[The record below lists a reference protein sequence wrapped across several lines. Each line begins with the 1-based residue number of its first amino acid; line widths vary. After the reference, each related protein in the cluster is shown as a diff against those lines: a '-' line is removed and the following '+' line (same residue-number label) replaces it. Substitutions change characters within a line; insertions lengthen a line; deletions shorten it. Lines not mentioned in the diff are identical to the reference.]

1 MEQNDIVWKIIGTY
15 FKNNPDFTVKH
26 HLNSYNS
33 FILNGIP
40 QILRERN
47 PIRMI
52 KEGYEKREEGKV
64 VKDYRYKMSL
74 YIGGKDGKK
83 IYYGKPIIYDHKN
96 QHFMFPNEARLR
108 NMTYGV
114 TIHYDVDVDFEIL
127 LEDNDEES
135 LEDYKLHKETIT
147 LEKIYMGKFPIML
160 RSDLC
165 VLKELTNEVRFNM
178 GECRSDNGG
187 YFIIDGK
194 EKVIVSQEKFADNVL
209 YIKKNKEDNKYSHA
223 AEIRSVSEDA
233 SKPIRTLSVRIEAE
247 SGTLKNQNI
256 VVNVPNIRKPVPLF
270 ILMRAL
276 GVISDYNIIETC
288 LLDMKKNEIF
298 IDLFK
303 SSIHD
308 AGHIFT
314 QQAALKY
321 LSTLTKGKTVE
332 HVMEILMIYFL
343 PHVGELNFKEKSLYL
358 GYIVFRL
365 LRVFIGLEK
374 PTDRD
379 SYAYKRIEV
388 SGQLLYQLFREYYIL
403 QEKKIYLTLDKE
415 YTFKGTDVKYKD
427 LHFKN
432 LLTDNVL
439 NVFKYK
445 LVEEG
450 FRKAFKGNW
459 GSETHTKRSGV
470 VQDLNRLS
478 YFGTTCHMRKINL
491 PLDKSAKIVAP
502 RFLHGTQWGIIC
514 PIHTPDGGN
523 CGLHKHLSIA
533 SNITSGCESR
543 PYILYLRNLGMTLLS
558 ESKYLYLSQNTKI
571 FLNGNWVGS
580 TNNPQNLITIMK
592 FHRRNNIIDTFTS
605 ISWNILRNEIIIY
618 TDAGRP
624 CHPVAILDDEKNE
637 LYMAQEIQSLIES
650 DELTWDKLILGLKSN
665 PGTLDDCS
673 INIVIDS
680 IDKDIEKL
688 KKTAACLEYLDT
700 SEFESIVL
708 KSTNKKSKYITHSE
722 IHPSLIL
729 SIMANQV
736 IFPEN
741 NPFPRNAFSCGQGK
755 QGVSMYHTNFHNR
768 IDKTAYVLNYG
779 QIPLVKS
786 RYLDYVSKEKHPYG
800 ENAIVAI
807 MCYSGFNVED
817 AVIINRASLERGLF
831 RTTYYNMYDAHEE
844 KQNIGGA
851 KIDTRFMNIENNN
864 VIGLKP
870 GYDYSHLDPKTGLI
884 KENTRVKEK
893 VVVIGK
899 ATNSMLESDVFVD
912 MSKAT
917 KKGQIG
923 FVDKSFITNNVEGE
937 RLAKVRIRE
946 ERIPE
951 IGDKFCSRAGQKGT
965 IGMILDECDM
975 PFTKEGLRPDII
987 VNPHAMPSRM
997 TIGHLVETLI
1007 GKACAMQGGF
1017 GDCTAFLSKGPKD
1030 KIFGE
1035 VLMKEGF
1042 HSTGNEYLYNG
1053 MTGEQ
1058 LETEIYFG
1066 PTYYLRLK
1074 HMPKDKINYRAKG
1087 PRSNLTRQ
1095 TVGGRANDGGL
1106 RIGEMDRDCLIAHG
1120 MSHFIRESMM
1130 VRGDQFKIAICN
1142 KSGCIAIY
1150 NESRNLFLSPHADG
1164 PLKFVGDLETSV
1176 NIVPI
1181 SKFGRDFSIVNV
1193 PYAFKLLMQ
1202 ELKTMNI
1209 QMRIITEDNVD
1220 QLMNLLDSK
1229 TVPNNTDFRNLNE
1242 LGEIVQ
1248 KMISEESS
1256 KGDIVVNDIE
1266 QPDWSLTSSFHNIE
1280 PTKTNVYDLSTYTVG
1295 KEVYLIKDNIPGRK
1309 WKVVAI
1315 DADDNTVFCTE
1326 PTTGELKNFNVKEIT
1341 IEPPFKALQE
1351 PLITS
1356 KPLED
1361 QTLGFRPYQQQIVP
1375 DLTSPP
1381 KLVQLTLQNV
1391 AVGDIVFHKDE
1402 LQKQEQYR
1410 TKWKVGYVFKDE
1422 NMIGIDEMIDDLM
1435 WDDWTV
1441 PRKGKDPI
1449 GDFMKQEYSPTS
1461 PPYIPQSPSPPYVPE
1476 SPEAS
1481 WAPNSPRAI
1490 YPPSSPTNLQTSPE
1504 ASYAP
1509 RSPSPIYESSTP
1521 PYVPEFKITGRQN
1534 TPTDSPTFQEYE
1546 RMQQRSPTFQEFE
1559 KMTQQEKDA
1568 VDYERKGGGNKT
1580 ITSNLVRIYDPKG
1593 PHKDSNGKRF
1603 ILKPKNKFGGDLEIL
1618 NMEEEFD
1625 SDDEDN
1631 TNKKEGVVKGIK
1643 ILN

>member
-1 MEQNDIVWKIIGTY
+1 MEQKDIIWKIIDTY
-15 FKNNPDFTVKH
+15 FKDNPDFSVKH

-33 FILNGIP
+33 FIINGIP

-52 KEGYEKREEGKV
+52 KEYNDQ
-64 VKDYRYKMSL
+64 VKDYRYKMNL
-74 YIGGKDGKK
+74 YIGGKDGRK

-127 LEDNDEES
+127 LEDNDDETPD
-135 LEDYKLHKETIT
+135 DYKLHKETIT

-165 VLKELTNEVRFNM
+165 ILRELTNEVRFNM

-247 SGTLKNQNI
+247 SGSFKNKNI

-276 GVISDYNIIETC
+276 GVISDYDIIETC
-288 LLDMKKNEIF
+288 LLDMKKNDMF
-298 IDLFK
+298 LDLFK
-303 SSIHD
+303 PSIHD

-365 LRVFIGLEK
+365 LRVFTGLEK

-388 SGQLLYQLFREYYIL
+388 SGQLLYQLFREYNIL
-403 QEKKIYLTLDKE
+403 QEKMIYLTLDKE

-427 LHFKN
+427 LHFKS
-432 LLTDNVL
+432 LLKDNVL
-439 NVFKYK
+439 NIFKNK

-459 GSETHTKRSGV
+459 GSEAHTKGSGV

-478 YFGTTCHMRKINL
+478 FFGTTCHMRKVNL
-491 PLDKSAKIVAP
+491 PLDKSAKILAP

-533 SNITSGCESR
+533 SNITSGCEGR
-543 PYILYLRNLGMTLLS
+543 PYIQYLRNLGMTLLT
-558 ESKYLYLSQNTKI
+558 ESKNLYLSQTTKI
-571 FLNGNWVGS
+571 FLNGNWVGC
-580 TNNPQNLITIMK
+580 TINPENLIKIMK

-605 ISWNILRNEIIIY
+605 ISWNILRNEIIIF

-624 CHPVAILDDEKNE
+624 CHPVAILDNEKNE

-650 DELTWDKLILGLKSN
+650 KELSWNKLILGLKPN
-665 PGTLDDCS
+665 PGKLDDCS
-673 INIVIDS
+673 INVVIDE

-688 KKTAACLEYLDT
+688 KKTSACLEYLDT

-708 KSTNKKSKYITHSE
+708 KSTNKNSKYITHSE

-779 QIPLVKS
+779 QIPIVKS

-817 AVIINRASLERGLF
+817 AVIINRASLDRGLF

-870 GYDYSHLDPKTGLI
+870 GYDYSHLDPDTGLI

-899 ATNSMLESDVFVD
+899 ATNSMLDPDLFVD

-923 FVDKSFITNNVEGE
+923 YVDKSFITNNIVGE
-937 RLAKVRIRE
+937 RLAKVRVRE

-965 IGMILDECDM
+965 IGIVLDECDM
-975 PFTKEGLRPDII
+975 PFTKEGVRPDII

-1007 GKACAMQGGF
+1007 GKACVIQGAY
-1017 GDCTAFLSKGPKD
+1017 GDCTAFSSKGPKD

-1035 VLMKEGF
+1035 ILTKEGF

-1130 VRGDQFKIAICN
+1130 VRGDQFKVAICN
-1142 KSGCIAIY
+1142 KSGCLAIY
-1150 NESRNLFLSPHADG
+1150 NEDKNLFISPHADG
-1164 PLKFVGDLETSV
+1164 PLKFVGDFETSI
-1176 NIVPI
+1176 NLVPI
-1181 SKFGRDFSIVNV
+1181 SKFGRDFSIVNI

-1229 TVPNNTDFRNLNE
+1229 TVPINTEFRNLNE
-1242 LGEIVQ
+1242 LGEVVE
-1248 KMISEESS
+1248 KMINEEIS
-1256 KGDIVVNDIE
+1256 KGDVVKNDFE
-1266 QPDWSLTSSFHNIE
+1266 QPDWSLSTSFYDIQ
-1280 PTKTNVYDLSTYTVG
+1280 PTKKKIYDLSTYTLG
-1295 KEVYLIKDNIPGRK
+1295 MEVYFIKDNIQGRL
-1309 WKVVAI
+1309 WKVVGI
-1315 DADDNTVFCTE
+1315 DEDDDTVFCTH
-1326 PTTGELKNFNVKEIT
+1326 PTTGELKDFNVKEIT
-1341 IEPPFKALQE
+1341 LDPPFHALKDPTVSNTIIDTTTDKQLPSDIDNLSPE
-1351 PLITS
+1351 IP
-1356 KPLED
+1356 
-1361 QTLGFRPYQQQIVP
+1361 IVP
-1375 DLTSPP
+1375 ASLSNIYVGAIVYHKSDENKPKKNRTS
-1381 KLVQLTLQNV
+1381 
-1391 AVGDIVFHKDE
+1391 
-1402 LQKQEQYR
+1402 
-1410 TKWKVGYVFKDE
+1410 WKVGYIFEDE
-1422 NMIGIDEMIDDLM
+1422 NKIGIDEMIDDLM
-1435 WDDWTV
+1435 WDDYTV
-1441 PRKGKDPI
+1441 PDTKKDLISDYVIEIP
-1449 GDFMKQEYSPTS
+1449 KEPVSPT
-1461 PPYIPQSPSPPYVPE
+1461 YAPQSPTYAPQSPTYAPQSPTYAPQSPTYAPVSMQTVQPVTGFRPYNVE
-1476 SPEAS
+1476 QEQ
-1481 WAPNSPRAI
+1481 NSP
-1490 YPPSSPTNLQTSPE
+1490 
-1504 ASYAP
+1504 
-1509 RSPSPIYESSTP
+1509 
-1521 PYVPEFKITGRQN
+1521 G
-1534 TPTDSPTFQEYE
+1534 DSPTFSDWTK
-1546 RMQQRSPTFQEFE
+1546 ME
-1559 KMTQQEKDA
+1559 KTNYLPPPDDDK
-1568 VDYERKGGGNKT
+1568 VDYNRVGGNK
-1580 ITSNLVRIYDPKG
+1580 IRSNLVKIF
-1593 PHKDSNGKRF
+1593 DSNGQHTDEKGNRF
-1603 ILKPKNKFGGDLEIL
+1603 RLAPKNNITGSDLEL
-1618 NMEEEFD
+1618 LDKFD
-1625 SDDEDN
+1625 SDGDKD
-1631 TNKKEGVVKGIK
+1631 KEETDRGEIKGIK

>member
-1 MEQNDIVWKIIGTY
+1 MEQKDIVWKIIDTY
-15 FKNNPDFTVKH
+15 FKDNPDFSVKH

-52 KEGYEKREEGKV
+52 KEYTED
-64 VKDYRYKMSL
+64 VKDYRYKMNL

-108 NMTYGV
+108 NMTYGI
-114 TIHYDVDVDFEIL
+114 TIHYDIDVDFEIL
-127 LEDNDEES
+127 LEDDNDETPD
-135 LEDYKLHKETIT
+135 DYKLHKETIT

-160 RSDLC
+160 RSNLC
-165 VLKELTNEVRFNM
+165 ILKKLSKEVRFNM

-209 YIKKNKEDNKYSHA
+209 YIKQNKEDNKFSHA
-223 AEIRSVSEDA
+223 AEIRSVSDDA

-247 SGTLKNQNI
+247 SATLQNKNI

-276 GVISDYNIIETC
+276 GVISDYDIIETC
-288 LLDMKKNEIF
+288 LLDMKKNELF

-303 SSIHD
+303 PSVYD

-314 QQAALKY
+314 QQSALKY

-358 GYIVFRL
+358 GYVVFRL
-365 LRVFIGLEK
+365 LRVFTGLEK

-403 QEKKIYLTLDKE
+403 QEKKIYLTLDSE

-432 LLTDNVL
+432 LLTDNVI
-439 NVFKYK
+439 NVFKDK

-459 GSETHTKRSGV
+459 GSEAHTKRSGV

-478 YFGTTCHMRKINL
+478 FFGTTCHMRKVNL

-533 SNITSGCESR
+533 SNITSGCDSR
-543 PYILYLRNLGMTLLS
+543 PYIQYLRNLGITLLT
-558 ESKYLYLSQNTKI
+558 ESKYLYLSQTTKI
-571 FLNGNWVGS
+571 FLNGNWIGS
-580 TNNPQNLITIMK
+580 SVEPANLVKIMK
-592 FHRRNNIIDTFTS
+592 LHRRNNIIDTFTS
-605 ISWNILRNEIIIY
+605 ISWNILRNEILIY

-624 CHPVAILDDEKNE
+624 CHPVAILEGNNE
-637 LYMAQEIQSLIES
+637 LYMNKEVQSLIES
-650 DELTWDKLILGLKSN
+650 DNLSWDKLILGLKSN

-673 INIVIDS
+673 ININIQA

-688 KKTAACLEYLDT
+688 KKTASCLEYLDT
-700 SEFESIVL
+700 SEFESIIL
-708 KSTNKKSKYITHSE
+708 KSTNNQNKFATHSE

-729 SIMANQV
+729 SIMANQI

-817 AVIINRASLERGLF
+817 AVIINKASLDRGLF

-851 KIDTRFMNIENNN
+851 KIDTKFMNIENNN

-870 GYDYSHLDPKTGLI
+870 GYDYSHLDPDTGLI
-884 KENTRVKEK
+884 KENTRVTEK

-899 ATNSMLESDVFVD
+899 ATNSMLDPDLFVD

-965 IGMILDECDM
+965 IGIVLDECDM

-1017 GDCTAFLSKGPKD
+1017 GDCTAFSSKGPKD

-1035 VLMKEGF
+1035 VLTKEGF

-1053 MTGEQ
+1053 MTGQQ

-1130 VRGDQFKIAICN
+1130 VRGDQFKVAICN
-1142 KSGCIAIY
+1142 KSGCIAVY
-1150 NESRNLFLSPHADG
+1150 NESKNIFISPHADG
-1164 PLKFVGDLETSV
+1164 PLKFVGDFETNV

-1181 SKFGRDFSIVNV
+1181 SKFGRDFSIINV

-1209 QMRIITEDNVD
+1209 QLRIITEDNVD

-1229 TVPNNTDFRNLNE
+1229 TVSNNTDLRNLNE
-1242 LGEIVQ
+1242 LGEVVQ
-1248 KMISEESS
+1248 KIINDEVS
-1256 KGDIVVNDIE
+1256 KGDVFKNDIK
-1266 QPDWSLTSSFHNIE
+1266 QPDWSLTTSFQDVA
-1280 PTKTNVYDLSTYTVG
+1280 PTKSNIYELSTYTVG
-1295 KEVYLIKDNIPGRK
+1295 KLIYLIKDNIPGRQ
-1309 WKVVAI
+1309 WKVVGI
-1315 DADDNTVFCTE
+1315 DEDDNTVYCIE
-1326 PTTGELKNFNVKEIT
+1326 PKTGELKDFNVNEITLDPPFQALKDPTGFRDYTQMVETPPVT
-1341 IEPPFKALQE
+1341 IEP
-1351 PLITS
+1351 LIPITFDNIS
-1356 KPLED
+1356 
-1361 QTLGFRPYQQQIVP
+1361 
-1375 DLTSPP
+1375 
-1381 KLVQLTLQNV
+1381 
-1391 AVGDIVFHKDE
+1391 VGDIVFHKSE
-1402 LQKQEQYR
+1402 KQETKINR
-1410 TKWKVGYVFKDE
+1410 TQWKVGAIFEEE
-1422 NMIGIDEMIDDLM
+1422 NMIGIDEVIDNLM
-1435 WDDWTV
+1435 WDEWVV
-1441 PRKGKDPI
+1441 PRKRKGLISDY
-1449 GDFMKQEYSPTS
+1449 MKEENTPVSPG
-1461 PPYIPQSPSPPYVPE
+1461 YAPE
-1476 SPEAS
+1476 SP
-1481 WAPNSPRAI
+1481 N
-1490 YPPSSPTNLQTSPE
+1490 
-1504 ASYAP
+1504 YAP
-1509 RSPSPIYESSTP
+1509 ESPNYAPESPDYAPVSPDYASPDNAPDKFESNSQF
-1521 PYVPEFKITGRQN
+1521 VQQN
-1534 TPTDSPTFQEYE
+1534 YPVNSPTFVVAQSDDIVYE
-1546 RMQQRSPTFQEFE
+1546 R
-1559 KMTQQEKDA
+1559 DA
-1568 VDYERKGGGNKT
+1568 EAPK
-1580 ITSNLVRIYDPKG
+1580 ITSNLVRVYDKHGLHKG
-1593 PHKDSNGKRF
+1593 ADGKRF
-1603 ILKPKNKFGGDLEIL
+1603 NLKSKTDISIDGLEMLDKFDEDEDK
-1618 NMEEEFD
+1618 EEED
-1625 SDDEDN
+1625 
-1631 TNKKEGVVKGIK
+1631 KGQIK
-1643 ILN
+1643 SMKIIN